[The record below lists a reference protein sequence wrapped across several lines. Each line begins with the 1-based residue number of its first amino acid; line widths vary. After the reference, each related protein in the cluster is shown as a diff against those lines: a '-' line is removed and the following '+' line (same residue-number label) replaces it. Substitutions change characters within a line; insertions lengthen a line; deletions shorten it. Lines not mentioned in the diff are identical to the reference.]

1 MILIVNLNL
10 AVDLIVEVNDLRLGH
25 VHRSHSTL
33 RQAGGKGVNVAR
45 VLRALGDPC
54 VLSGFL
60 GGEAGE
66 AIAAGLRAEGIP
78 FSCTAIK
85 VESRTC
91 LILND
96 RSNKQQTVINE
107 PGPQIGKDELMRFT
121 DAYVRLLETSE
132 LIILTG
138 SLPPGLPDDTYA
150 KLISIANRS
159 GKRVLLDASSTALRH
174 AIRAEPFMVKVN
186 QVEAGELLERAVT
199 DFESAAEAVS
209 MMIEMGA
216 GNAMITLGAEG
227 AQLAFG
233 GERCR
238 LVPPVVKAR
247 NSVGSGDAV
256 MAGIATGIGRGYST
270 VQLGTLAV
278 AAGAANALH
287 GGGHCT
293 AEEIDRL
300 RPQVSYSILS

>member
-10 AVDLIVEVNDLRLGH
+10 AVDLVIEVNDLQLGN

-45 VLRALGDPC
+45 VLRTLGEPC

-60 GGEAGE
+60 GGDAGE
-66 AIAAGLRAEGIP
+66 SIASGLGVEGIP

-96 RSNKQQTVINE
+96 PGNKQQTVINE
-107 PGPQIGKDELMRFT
+107 PGPQVGEDELLRFT

-132 LIILTG
+132 PIILTG
-138 SLPPGLPDDTYA
+138 SLPPGLPEDTYA
-150 KLISIANRS
+150 ELISIANRS
-159 GKRVLLDASSTALRH
+159 GKRVLLDASSVALRH
-174 AIRAEPFMVKVN
+174 GIRAEPFMAKVN
-186 QVEAGELLERAVT
+186 QVEAGELLERAVA
-199 DFESAAEAVS
+199 DFEGAAEAVN

-227 AQLAFG
+227 ALLAFG
-233 GERCR
+233 GERYR
-238 LVPPVVKAR
+238 LVPPFVKAR

-256 MAGIATGIGRGYST
+256 MAGIATGIRRGYSA
-270 VQLGTLAV
+270 VQLGTLAI

-293 AEEIDRL
+293 AEEVARL
-300 RPQVSYSILS
+300 QPQVSYSILS